1 MINLSMLKRM
11 GFIFLFLTVTTSFA
25 SGNLL
30 KNGDLEGEDISEFWS
45 GAPGDLKQCYIFQ
58 EEDGNRCL
66 KIEVQGI
73 RDTGRKYY
81 IKGEI
86 FIGGVQGRYGTDGS
100 QALRLKPDTTYEF
113 GFDIKGTIE
122 RARYVQLRVWSEG
135 EGEDGSKSRFIDST
149 IGTNEVIIKE
159 DEWTRYEGEVT
170 TDSTTHTGVLRIF
183 LYPYEGHDEWKYK
196 IGDYI
201 LLDNVVIREKNFL
214 N

>member
-1 MINLSMLKRM
+1 MTLSRR
-11 GFIFLFLTVTTSFA
+11 LFLLIVLSFLLLTNTSFA
-25 SGNLL
+25 TGNLL
-30 KNGDLEGEDISEFWS
+30 QNGDLEGEDISEFWS
-45 GAPGDLKQCYIFQ
+45 GPPGDLKQCYIFQ
-58 EEDGNRCL
+58 DEDGNRCL

-73 RDTGRKYY
+73 RDTGSKYY